1 MGKIIRL
8 TESDLHRI
16 IKESAERVLR
26 ETFDA
31 SLIDGIDSIDM
42 RTLRKW
48 LMDFFG
54 DYKSRKTPYYGIKE
68 LVHYLYDS
76 EKLGKNGKPIPATYK
91 KVQGGGRI
99 FRAIQR
105 DTELV
110 YLFSRVKQLDKKL
123 TDIALNCR
131 GSQTQIVDEVSW
143 NVDEMV
149 NTINKILKNSNLN
162 DILRH
167 YHDDAAAYSIGG
179 KQRSIGRIMFETAMS
194 LGKVQRYVKK
204 LKDLVDNSEDPMRV
218 RY

>member
-16 IKESAERVLR
+16 IKESAERVLQ
-26 ETFDA
+26 EAFDA
-31 SLIDGIDSIDM
+31 SLVDGIDSIDM

-105 DTELV
+105 DGELTS
-110 YLFSRVKQLDKKL
+110 LFNRVMQLDKKL

-149 NTINKILKNSNLN
+149 NTVNKIIKNRNLN
-162 DILRH
+162 DILSH
-167 YHDDAAAYSIGG
+167 YSDDAGATSIGG
-179 KQRSIGRIMFETAMS
+179 KQRSLGRIMLETAMS
-194 LGKVQRYVKK
+194 LDKVQRYIKK
-204 LKDLVDNSEDPMRV
+204 LKAVVDNSGDPMRM